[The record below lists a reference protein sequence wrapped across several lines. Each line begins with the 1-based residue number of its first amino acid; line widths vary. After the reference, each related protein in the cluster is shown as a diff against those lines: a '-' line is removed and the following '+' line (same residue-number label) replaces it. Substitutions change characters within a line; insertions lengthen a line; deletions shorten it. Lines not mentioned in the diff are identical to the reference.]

1 MTPAAF
7 IINPARVRDARQFV
21 ARCRAVAVARGVQP
35 SFLLT
40 ALGDHGSGLARDA
53 VRAGA
58 RIIFAV
64 GGDGTVR
71 ACADALAGTDVPLAI
86 VPRGTANLAARALRV
101 PSRLAAALAVGFG
114 AHERRID
121 LADADGMTFAAMAG
135 MGLDAAVVAATS
147 SLLKRGGW
155 LAYGVTGMRHL
166 IGRPVSFTV
175 RLDGGEALS
184 RRARCVVV
192 GNVGLLPGGFVLLP
206 GARPDDGLLDVGI
219 LAPSS
224 LAGWTRV
231 GYRVVARSGR
241 DDHELERY
249 RARRVEI
256 RASDTLPRQVDGE
269 IIGPGRS
276 LTVTVRRA
284 ALLVRVPGGTARGR

>member
-1 MTPAAF
+1 VTPAAF
-7 IINPARVRDARQFV
+7 VINPARVRDARRLIV
-21 ARCRAVAVARGVQP
+21 SCRAVAAARGVQS

-40 ALGDHGSGLARDA
+40 SVDDHGSGLAREA

-58 RIIFAV
+58 RVVFAV

-71 ACADALAGTDVPLAI
+71 ACADALAGTDVALAI
-86 VPRGTANLAARALRV
+86 VPRGTANLAARALGV
-101 PSRLAAALAVGFG
+101 PSGLAAALAVGFG
-114 AHERRID
+114 EHERRID

-135 MGLDAAVVAATS
+135 IGLDAAVVGATS
-147 SLLKRGGW
+147 ALLKRGGW
-155 LAYGVTGMRHL
+155 PAYAMTGVRHL

-175 RLDGGEALS
+175 RLDGGELLS
-184 RRARCVVV
+184 RQARCVVV

-224 LAGWTRV
+224 LAGWARV
-231 GYRVVARSGR
+231 GYRVVASSSR
-241 DDHELERY
+241 DDHELEQY
-249 RARRVEI
+249 QARRVEI
-256 RASDTLPRQVDGE
+256 RVGDTLPRQVDGE
-269 IIGPGRS
+269 IIDPGRS
-276 LTVTVRRA
+276 LTVAVRRG